1 MLLLV
6 VVNRLIL
13 FIRFYFRLLE
23 SGPFLQWA
31 RGRMCPLLS
40 ALSDWNGS
48 RDGRG

>member
-1 MLLLV
+1 MLLLAV
-6 VVNRLIL
+6 TNRLIL

-23 SGPFLQWA
+23 SGPFLRLA
-31 RGRMCPLLS
+31 RDRMWPLLS